1 MTSAHIFFIPG
12 MILIGMF
19 LGFIFGAR
27 AARNQIDMQRKRDE
41 ERETARAVRA
51 AKRSEAK
58 PESKVDDR
66 PSAEAKGPEVESER
80 KSDDAVADE
89 KPAESKDKKPDDKP
103 EATKKMKGK
112 SR

>member
-41 ERETARAVRA
+41 DREVTRAVRA
-51 AKRSEAK
+51 AKREAA
-58 PESKVDDR
+58 SKVDDR
-66 PSAEAKGPEVESER
+66 PPEAKSPEVVSER
-80 KSDDAVADE
+80 KSEGLADE
-89 KPAESKDKKPDDKP
+89 AKPDAKADDKP
-103 EATKKMKGK
+103 AATKKLKTK

>member
-27 AARNQIDMQRKRDE
+27 AARNQMDIQAKRDE
-41 ERETARAVRA
+41 EREAARAARA
-51 AKRSEAK
+51 ARREAAGK
-58 PESKVDDR
+58 TDDR
-66 PSAEAKGPEVESER
+66 PPAEAKSPEVVSEQ
-80 KSDDAVADE
+80 KDEGKVADE
-89 KPAESKDKKPDDKP
+89 KPAPDDKKADAP
-103 EATKKMKGK
+103 AKKSKGK